1 MLLYSKEREFCSLM
15 RGASVKVVETE
26 IPDVRVIS
34 PIRFDDDRGWFEEV
48 YRQDILAAAGIRD
61 VFVQDNVSF
70 SISRGTV
77 RGLHFQAPPSA
88 QAKLVRVL
96 VGSIFDVAVDLRPS
110 SPTYGR
116 HVTVEIDARLGRIV
130 YIPSGFAHGFCTL
143 EANTLLSYKVSSLYD
158 RSCDRSLAWNDPAL
172 GIEWP
177 VAASDAILSAKD
189 RAAPGLAKLE
199 RAFE

>member
-1 MLLYSKEREFCSLM
+1 MKI
-15 RGASVKVVETE
+15 VETE
-26 IPDVRVIS
+26 IPDVKLIS
-34 PIRFDDDRGWFEEV
+34 PIRFGDERGWFEEI

-70 SISRGTV
+70 SISRGTI

-96 VGSIFDVAVDLRPS
+96 VGSALDVAVDLRLS
-110 SPTYGR
+110 STTYGR
-116 HVTVEIDARLGRIV
+116 HVSVEIDAKSGRMV

-143 EANTLLSYKVSSLYD
+143 EPNTLLTYKVSAPYD
-158 RSCDRSLAWNDPAL
+158 SKRDRSLAWNDPAL

-177 VAASDAILSAKD
+177 VVASDAILSAKD
-189 RAAPGLAKLE
+189 RAAPELVKLE
-199 RAFE
+199 NPFE